1 MFLDRNPIL
10 LLRNKSDRAIN
21 YICKLSFPLNYSS
34 TAIAFTILSVATVAL
49 AFSPIFTRLSEAEIS
64 PSATIFNRLWIATIV
79 LGCWQEAN
87 GLPQNEAKSRSP
99 SVSIYSYQ
107 HQGLLLLASIAA
119 TTSAL
124 CWAWSLTQTSVAS
137 STVIRSLTP
146 LFVSFGGWLLLKQR
160 FDRQFVLGMLLAIAG
175 GVTIGWDDW
184 QLGTENLLGDEVAL
198 LSAALHGLNLLI
210 VGYLRDELKTSTI
223 LLWRCAIGS
232 AILFPLA
239 WISQKSIFPV
249 SVFGWLMVIALAI
262 VCQTFGQ
269 GLLVYSLK
277 QFSSSF
283 VSVFVL
289 LKPVVTALLA
299 WVIFDESLSL
309 INAMAFVVVLGG
321 IYVAKSSSSAVTS

>member
-21 YICKLSFPLNYSS
+21 YICKLPFPLNYSS

-99 SVSIYSYQ
+99 LPSIYSYQ

-223 LLWRCAIGS
+223 LLWR
-232 AILFPLA
+232 
-239 WISQKSIFPV
+239 QKSIFPV